1 MHFKNR
7 LFLSSWTCRNHLACF
22 GPTQNKSLQKILEY
36 SHLTQTYKHNLPG
49 RMDSVTDGNDIAC
62 PSNIQVGTSK
72 GN

>member
-1 MHFKNR
+1 MHFKNSFFSQFLNMQESPG
-7 LFLSSWTCRNHLACF
+7 LFQSY
-22 GPTQNKSLQKILEY
+22 PKSLQKILEY

-49 RMDSVTDGNDIAC
+49 RMDCVTDGNDIAC